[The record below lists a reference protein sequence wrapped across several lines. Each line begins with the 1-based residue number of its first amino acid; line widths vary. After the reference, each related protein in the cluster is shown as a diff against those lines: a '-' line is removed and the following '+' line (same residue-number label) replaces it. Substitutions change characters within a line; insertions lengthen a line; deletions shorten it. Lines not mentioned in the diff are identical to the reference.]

1 MAMKRKAKVRR
12 SRDLP
17 PPDMSETPVELS
29 SAPAK
34 PGRIS
39 IESVDEHKTGSIESV
54 PQTGPENGVAGFI
67 EPGGSDA
74 EGARSPNLPP

>member
-1 MAMKRKAKVRR
+1 MKRKAKVRR

-17 PPDMSETPVELS
+17 PPDMSETPVEFS

-54 PQTGPENGVAGFI
+54 PRDR
-67 EPGGSDA
+67 PGEWRCRLHRTRRIGC
-74 EGARSPNLPP
+74 

>member
-1 MAMKRKAKVRR
+1 MKRKAKVHR

-29 SAPAK
+29 RVPVT

-39 IESVDEHKTGSIESV
+39 IESVDEHKSGSIESV
-54 PQTGPENGVAGFI
+54 AQAGPENGVAGFI
-67 EPGGSDA
+67 EPGESDT
-74 EGARSPNLPP
+74 EGARPPNVQP

>member
-1 MAMKRKAKVRR
+1 MKRKAKVRR

-17 PPDMSETPVELS
+17 PSDMSETPKELPS
-29 SAPAK
+29 SPAT

-54 PQTGPENGVAGFI
+54 PQNGPENGIAGFV
-67 EPGGSDA
+67 EPGGSDT
-74 EGARSPNLPP
+74 EGARSPHSQP

>member
-1 MAMKRKAKVRR
+1 MKRKAKVRR

-17 PPDMSETPVELS
+17 PSDMSETPEKPS
-29 SAPAK
+29 SSPAT

-54 PQTGPENGVAGFI
+54 PQTGPENGDAGFI

-74 EGARSPNLPP
+74 EGARSPNLQP

>member
-1 MAMKRKAKVRR
+1 MKRKAKVRR

-17 PPDMSETPVELS
+17 PSDMNETPVELS

-67 EPGGSDA
+67 EPDGSDA
-74 EGARSPNLPP
+74 EGARSPNLQP

>member
-1 MAMKRKAKVRR
+1 MKRKAKVRR
-12 SRDLP
+12 IRDLP
-17 PPDMSETPVELS
+17 SPDMSETPVELS
-29 SAPAK
+29 SAPAR
-34 PGRIS
+34 PGQIS

-74 EGARSPNLPP
+74 EGARSPNLQP

>member
-1 MAMKRKAKVRR
+1 MKRKAKVRR

-17 PPDMSETPVELS
+17 PPDMSETPVELA
-29 SAPAK
+29 SALAK

-54 PQTGPENGVAGFI
+54 PQTSPENGVAGFI

-74 EGARSPNLPP
+74 DGARSPNLQP

>member
-1 MAMKRKAKVRR
+1 MKRKAKAHR

-17 PPDMSETPVELS
+17 PSDMSETPVELA
-29 SAPAK
+29 SAPAR

-39 IESVDEHKTGSIESV
+39 LESVDEHKTGSIESV

-74 EGARSPNLPP
+74 EGARSPNLQP

>member
-1 MAMKRKAKVRR
+1 MKRKAKVRR

-17 PPDMSETPVELS
+17 PPDISETAAETV
-29 SAPAK
+29 SAPAT

-54 PQTGPENGVAGFI
+54 PETGPESGVAGFI

-74 EGARSPNLPP
+74 EGARSPRFRPEH

>member
-1 MAMKRKAKVRR
+1 MKRKAKVRR

-17 PPDMSETPVELS
+17 PPDMSETAEELS
-29 SAPAK
+29 SAPAT

-54 PQTGPENGVAGFI
+54 PQTDPENGVVGFI
-67 EPGGSDA
+67 EPGGLDA
-74 EGARSPNLPP
+74 GRAR

>member
-1 MAMKRKAKVRR
+1 MKRKAKVRR

-17 PPDMSETPVELS
+17 PSDMSETPVELS

-54 PQTGPENGVAGFI
+54 PQTGPESGVAGFI
-67 EPGGSDA
+67 EPGGSVA

>member
-1 MAMKRKAKVRR
+1 MKRKAKIRR
-12 SRDLP
+12 NRELP
-17 PPDMSETPVELS
+17 PPDKGEKTAEPANA
-29 SAPAK
+29 SAT

-54 PQTGPENGVAGFI
+54 PQSNPEKGVVGFI

-74 EGARSPNLPP
+74 GSAR

>member
-1 MAMKRKAKVRR
+1 MKRKAKVRR
-12 SRDLP
+12 NQDLP
-17 PPDMSETPVELS
+17 SPGMSETPVELS

-39 IESVDEHKTGSIESV
+39 IERVDEHKTGSIESV
-54 PQTGPENGVAGFI
+54 PQTGQKNGVAGFI

-74 EGARSPNLPP
+74 EGVRSPNLPP

>member
-1 MAMKRKAKVRR
+1 MKRKAKVRG

-29 SAPAK
+29 GLPVT
-34 PGRIS
+34 PRRIS

-54 PQTGPENGVAGFI
+54 PQIGPENGVAGFI

-74 EGARSPNLPP
+74 DGEGSPNLQP